1 MPPGIFERWGLDF
14 VGPIV
19 PTKTV
24 KRYIVVK
31 QTESVE
37 RVLVDNSARSTARI
51 YYAEVRIRLSVGET
65 K

>member
-14 VGPIV
+14 VGPIS
-19 PTKTV
+19 PPKTV

-37 RVLVDNSARSTARI
+37 RALVDNSERSTARFI
-51 YYAEVRIRLSVGET
+51 YE
-65 K
+65 